1 MHLLSR
7 QSAIHTASVYR
18 NWQCSLGAAF
28 RPCRHYRRLRLKLMS
43 ASYLR
48 MHDTPPFS
56 LLCFIRMMQLYT
68 SSICMNSSAVSA
80 YTSRRKRVEAFYDR
94 LSIFRTTPRY
104 RRAQSVSAKMPLY
117 YRRMCCWAAWF
128 AGIHK
133 NGRNVDRRR
142 GYRL

>member
-1 MHLLSR
+1 MPLLSKELL
-7 QSAIHTASVYR
+7 HTAPVYR
-18 NWQCSLGAAF
+18 NWQRSLGAAF
-28 RPCRHYRRLRLKLMS
+28 RSCRHYRWLRLKLMS

-48 MHDTPPFS
+48 MRDTPPFS
-56 LLCFIRMMQLYT
+56 LLCFIRMMQRHT

-80 YTSRRKRVEAFYDR
+80 YTTRRKRVEAFYFR
-94 LSIFRTTPRY
+94 LSIFRTSQRY

-133 NGRNVDRRR
+133 NWRNADRRR
-142 GYRL
+142 AYRL